1 MLSKAIEFMVS
12 STPDVPEGFST
23 RGITVSLELSDEYT
37 RTCQGYTHNISDIV
51 LHPVVIWVYHQIE
64 QGQEELDE
72 LSALPE
78 DDPALYAPLG
88 RSVLYAL
95 AHEFRH
101 VQQELD
107 TSGSLPR
114 VAVTAALCTAFG
126 SRLDADAYRSD
137 PGEDDADAYAAMIC
151 DKATEALLTDLGKYT
166 IYWLRGGDEE

>member
-1 MLSKAIEFMVS
+1 MLSKAVEFMVS
-12 STPDVPEGFST
+12 STPAVPEGFNT

-51 LHPVVIWVYHQIE
+51 LHPVVIWVYYQIE
-64 QGQEELDE
+64 QGQEEMDE
-72 LSALPE
+72 LLALPE

-114 VAVTAALCTAFG
+114 VDVTAALCTAFG
-126 SRLDADAYRSD
+126 SRLDSNAYSHD

-151 DKATEALLTDLGKYT
+151 DKAPETLLADLGKYT
-166 IYWLRGGDEE
+166 IDWLRGGDEE